1 MVKPTTEAYVIA
13 VGKRRLRRNLLC
25 PVGKRLDTKRNRS
38 VISAVSKV
46 YILVK

>member
-1 MVKPTTEAYVIA
+1 MVKHTTEAYVMV

-25 PVGKRLDTKRNRS
+25 PVGKRLDTKRNRNA
-38 VISAVSKV
+38 IFAVSKA